1 MNQRLVGKTYQQ
13 AEAFSLSAPGARAYG
28 ASTLGSD
35 TTPIAAYADGAL
47 APPMYGVAFSFGALG
62 APILD
67 PELGVEM
74 MRLVHGE
81 QDMEFLQAARAG
93 DVLTSTSTIAAIHQK
108 ASGEVLVIEITSKNQ
123 HGEVV
128 LRVKSGLFIRG
139 PRKKGSADPQ
149 ADAKKAN
156 EAAQWQE
163 LPRVLAEVVVV
174 AADQS
179 RRYAEASGDHN
190 PIHLD
195 EGVAQMAGLP
205 SIILHG
211 LCTMAFVHDALVRK
225 FGPDPLCVQ
234 RLAVRFLKPVLM
246 GDRLTIDVRG
256 RGKSLWLQVK
266 NQLDVVVLTGAQ
278 VQIA

>member
-1 MNQRLVGKTYQQ
+1 MGDQTIPGT
-13 AEAFSLSAPGARAYG
+13 AAFSVGHKLP
-28 ASTLGSD
+28 
-35 TTPIAAYADGAL
+35 
-47 APPMYGVAFSFGALG
+47 
-62 APILD
+62 
-67 PELGVEM
+67 
-74 MRLVHGE
+74 
-81 QDMEFLQAARAG
+81 
-93 DVLTSTSTIAAIHQK
+93 DV
-108 ASGEVLVIEITSKNQ
+108 V
-123 HGEVV
+123 
-128 LRVKSGLFIRG
+128 RG
-139 PRKKGSADPQ
+139 PISRTT
-149 ADAKKAN
+149 
-156 EAAQWQE
+156 
-163 LPRVLAEVVVV
+163 LALF
-174 AADQS
+174 AG
-179 RRYAEASGDHN
+179 ASGDHN